1 MFSDLSNPK
10 TVIVF
15 TSVIPQFLDSSASPM
30 DALILG
36 VTFALIGFLPLAAY
50 ALAFGATAGLLRD
63 ARVTRAILRVG
74 GFILAAFG
82 IGLAVERPAS
92 T

>member
-1 MFSDLSNPK
+1 M
-10 TVIVF
+10 
-15 TSVIPQFLDSSASPM
+15 
-30 DALILG
+30 
-36 VTFALIGFLPLAAY
+36 
-50 ALAFGATAGLLRD
+50 LRD

-82 IGLAVERPAS
+82 IGLAVGRPAS

>member
-1 MFSDLSNPK
+1 MAPRIPRYPLDYPSNLS
-10 TVIVF
+10 
-15 TSVIPQFLDSSASPM
+15 SQESS
-30 DALILG
+30 
-36 VTFALIGFLPLAAY
+36 AY
-50 ALAFGATAGLLRD
+50 ALAFGAAAGILRD